1 MQKVKIVQDD
11 ARHWYVIPNELY
23 QEFHNDLNDQRM
35 VDSGEFDDKYRK
47 YMTNGGMNEIQ
58 LYAEI

>member
-1 MQKVKIVQDD
+1 MEKVKAVKDD
-11 ARHWYVIPNELY
+11 DGHWFLIPN
-23 QEFHNDLNDQRM
+23 DLAESFYDDFENEAF

-47 YMTNGGMNEIQ
+47 YMIGNINSVQ